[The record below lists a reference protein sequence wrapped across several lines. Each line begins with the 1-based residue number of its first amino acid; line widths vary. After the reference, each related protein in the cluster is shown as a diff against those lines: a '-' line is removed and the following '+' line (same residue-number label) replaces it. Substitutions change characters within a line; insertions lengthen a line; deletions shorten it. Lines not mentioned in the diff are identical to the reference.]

1 MFLKQ
6 VPCLACSDV
15 SNPHLTISP
24 ALSAM
29 ATLDARTL
37 IRAGDWPDTE
47 DIEDMLRLRGS
58 WAMRGDERRQS
69 LGCKMR

>member
-1 MFLKQ
+1 
-6 VPCLACSDV
+6 
-15 SNPHLTISP
+15 
-24 ALSAM
+24 M

-37 IRAGDWPDTE
+37 TRAGGWPDTE
-47 DIEDMLRLRGS
+47 DTEDMLRLRGS

>member
-1 MFLKQ
+1 MPR
-6 VPCLACSDV
+6 VACYDV

-37 IRAGDWPDTE
+37 TRAGGWPDK
-47 DIEDMLRLRGS
+47 EDMLRLGGF
-58 WAMRGDERRQS
+58 WVIRGDQRRQS
-69 LGCKMR
+69 LG